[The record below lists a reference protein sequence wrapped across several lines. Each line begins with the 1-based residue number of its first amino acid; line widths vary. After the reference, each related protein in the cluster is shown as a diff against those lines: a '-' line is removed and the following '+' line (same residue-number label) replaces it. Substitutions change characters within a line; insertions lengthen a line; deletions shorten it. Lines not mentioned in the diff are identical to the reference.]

1 MRKILFYSLVLIL
14 IFWADFSFSQ
24 ESKTRKSQNNLF
36 LGVGGMSFLGASIN
50 YEYSLALSDLFRV
63 NPGIGLGYEY
73 RSTDMNSAYYFNAYP
88 ALKVLIG
95 KEKHFFELG
104 MYVNIAYDNIF
115 GGTLGYR
122 YSPTKGCFF
131 IEFPSIEW
139 SIQLQ
144 HPFGED

>member
-1 MRKILFYSLVLIL
+1 
-14 IFWADFSFSQ
+14 
-24 ESKTRKSQNNLF
+24 
-36 LGVGGMSFLGASIN
+36 
-50 YEYSLALSDLFRV
+50 
-63 NPGIGLGYEY
+63 
-73 RSTDMNSAYYFNAYP
+73 MNSAYYFNAYP

-115 GGTLGYR
+115 GGILGYR